1 MTPPQQDHSPF
12 LSNRL
17 DKVPLT
23 AGKSS
28 RWDTWFSTVLGCVC
42 GCACSGAAGCRGCRA
57 AAVSLAINC
66 SVTTRPARRKL
77 QCRGSQQQQLSGL
90 EMCF

>member
-28 RWDTWFSTVLGCVC
+28 RWDT
-42 GCACSGAAGCRGCRA
+42 
-57 AAVSLAINC
+57 
-66 SVTTRPARRKL
+66 
-77 QCRGSQQQQLSGL
+77 
-90 EMCF
+90 